1 MPPAARRVTQPEPPA
16 RLDPDEV
23 AVRDTTL
30 RVARAGKA
38 AASTV
43 VYERLRRDIV
53 EGALMPGAKLAI
65 DAISA
70 RYEVGANPV
79 REALNRLAAEDLVT
93 RLDQRGFFVAEL
105 TLEKLREL
113 VMTRRWLETR
123 ALEESMR
130 HRSADWEEAVIL
142 GYHRLARTPFR
153 LDEATTPNPVW
164 EDRHRA
170 FHLALLSGCGS
181 TWLVDFCAMMMDQ
194 SVRYR
199 NVSSN
204 FSDARR
210 GDALKEHKAIMEAAL
225 DGDAAGA
232 TAALDLHY
240 RLTFEALERLYST
253 RAAR

>member
-1 MPPAARRVTQPEPPA
+1 VSGSTRRVA
-16 RLDPDEV
+16 L
-23 AVRDTTL
+23 
-30 RVARAGKA
+30 AGKA
-38 AASTV
+38 AASSV
-43 VYERLRRDIV
+43 VYQRLRRDIV

-93 RLDQRGFFVAEL
+93 RHDQRGFFVAEL

-123 ALEESMR
+123 AIEESMR
-130 HRSADWEEAVIL
+130 HRSVEWEEAVIL

-153 LDEATTPNPVW
+153 LEEANTPNPVW
-164 EDRHRA
+164 EERHRA

-181 TWLVDFCAMMMDQ
+181 SWLIDFCAMMMDQ

-210 GDALKEHKAIMEAAL
+210 GDALEEHKAIMEAAL
-225 DGDAAGA
+225 DGDAPRAA
-232 TAALDLHY
+232 EALDLHY
-240 RLTFEALERLYST
+240 RLTFEALERLYSNRPAT
-253 RAAR
+253 

>member
-1 MPPAARRVTQPEPPA
+1 VSGSTRRVA
-16 RLDPDEV
+16 L
-23 AVRDTTL
+23 
-30 RVARAGKA
+30 AGKA
-38 AASTV
+38 AASSV
-43 VYERLRRDIV
+43 VYQRLRRDIV

-93 RLDQRGFFVAEL
+93 RHDQRGFFVAEL
-105 TLEKLREL
+105 TLEMLREL

-123 ALEESMR
+123 AIEESMR
-130 HRSADWEEAVIL
+130 HRSVEWEEAVIL

-153 LDEATTPNPVW
+153 LEEANTPNPVW
-164 EDRHRA
+164 EERHRA

-181 TWLVDFCAMMMDQ
+181 SWLIDFCAMMMDQ

-210 GDALKEHKAIMEAAL
+210 GDALEEHKAIMEAAL
-225 DGDAAGA
+225 DGDAARA
-232 TAALDLHY
+232 AEALDQHS
-240 RLTFEALERLYST
+240 RLTFEALERLYSIRPAT
-253 RAAR
+253 